1 MKKQKLILDQI
12 DRKILQLRN
21 IEDLSIPSTG
31 WIKAIRQS
39 LGMSM
44 RQLGIKMG
52 ITAQSVREIE
62 QRELNDAISLRVLRQ
77 FGKSLNMKLVYGFI
91 PLNESLE
98 SIVDQRAKEIAKEI
112 VYRTSISMIL
122 EDQENNPERISKA
135 IREKAEEIKREMPK
149 YLWD

>member
-149 YLWD
+149 YIWD

>member
-1 MKKQKLILDQI
+1 MKKQKLILEQI
-12 DRKILQLRN
+12 DRKILQLRD

-52 ITAQSVREIE
+52 ITAQSVKEIE
-62 QRELNDAISLRVLRQ
+62 QRELNDAISLRVLRK

-98 SIVDQRAKEIAKEI
+98 SIVDQRAREIAKEI
-112 VYRTSISMIL
+112 IYRTSISMKL